1 MDKERIKN
9 VVLTALLIILS
20 VCIGVLYF
28 DTSYERIWEGI
39 KDIWSSL
46 QYFFITLFRIDKEIE
61 PSVLK
66 PSIAHESILR
76 IPGGMN
82 GFFSM
87 VGDYF
92 NLLFTKDN
100 FTKWIDVVGGKSIHM
115 LFLLLMVIPTIVV
128 VTLIIKLIYSFGNT
142 DHNKDTIP
150 LKIYKKSVGVFVF
163 WIKSIIL
170 RAKELIETND
180 YLKYT
185 LLLIWLLNFNILIL
199 LFEFI
204 AYYFYFV
211 LSFELSTLGGQ
222 FYKLLVDLR
231 AITVFVPMWLLF
243 ILTYIYLFRVR
254 KRIAKQ
260 KLRHMEARNCGFI
273 KELPIVTLTCGS
285 MGKKKT
291 TVISDMALSQ
301 EVMFRQ
307 KCFELLQKND
317 MRFPFFP
324 WICFEMEL
332 KKCLEHGTVHN
343 LATIKDW
350 VDLKR
355 ERFERNGDIH
365 KQLYG
370 YDISKYGRTY
380 DDGLRYWDI
389 FDILKTYAQLY
400 YIYII
405 ESSLIVA
412 NYSIREDNF
421 LHSEGNFPVWVTDF
435 FPEHTSNGGRHA
447 HIVDYDALRLGKKL
461 IEDNPNVGSFEFGI
475 LVLSE
480 IGKERG
486 NNLELREVKK
496 NKDETNQKNDLFNS
510 WLKMCRHNATVD
522 NFPFIKV
529 FADEQ
534 RPESWGADARE
545 LCDVLNIADSGP
557 QRIALPFY
565 IYEEMAVD
573 LLYSWFI
580 NLFYAIR
587 VKRGDNTLFTYLCKS
602 IVSALFKYNSRNYN
616 KYGYSTLF
624 IEKERG
630 TLDNKIEKKRYFLM
644 NKKIYS
650 LRFST
655 DCFSDYFNDLGRKTK
670 VGLDDYFE
678 YAGERAT
685 VDELKMQNSFFINSL
700 YPDNNT

>member
-1 MDKERIKN
+1 MD
-9 VVLTALLIILS
+9 
-20 VCIGVLYF
+20 
-28 DTSYERIWEGI
+28 
-39 KDIWSSL
+39 
-46 QYFFITLFRIDKEIE
+46 
-61 PSVLK
+61 
-66 PSIAHESILR
+66 
-76 IPGGMN
+76 
-82 GFFSM
+82 
-87 VGDYF
+87 
-92 NLLFTKDN
+92 
-100 FTKWIDVVGGKSIHM
+100 
-115 LFLLLMVIPTIVV
+115 
-128 VTLIIKLIYSFGNT
+128 
-142 DHNKDTIP
+142 
-150 LKIYKKSVGVFVF
+150 
-163 WIKSIIL
+163 
-170 RAKELIETND
+170 
-180 YLKYT
+180 
-185 LLLIWLLNFNILIL
+185 
-199 LFEFI
+199 
-204 AYYFYFV
+204 
-211 LSFELSTLGGQ
+211 
-222 FYKLLVDLR
+222 
-231 AITVFVPMWLLF
+231 
-243 ILTYIYLFRVR
+243 
-254 KRIAKQ
+254 
-260 KLRHMEARNCGFI
+260 
-273 KELPIVTLTCGS
+273 
-285 MGKKKT
+285 
-291 TVISDMALSQ
+291 
-301 EVMFRQ
+301 
-307 KCFELLQKND
+307 
-317 MRFPFFP
+317 
-324 WICFEMEL
+324 
-332 KKCLEHGTVHN
+332 
-343 LATIKDW
+343 
-350 VDLKR
+350 
-355 ERFERNGDIH
+355 

-370 YDISKYGRTY
+370 YNIDTYGRIY
-380 DDGLRYWDI
+380 DDGLRYWDL
-389 FDILKTYAQLY
+389 FDILKIYAQLY

-421 LHSEGNFPVWVTDF
+421 LHSEGNFPIWITDF
-435 FPEHTSNGGRHA
+435 FPEHTSNDGRHA

-461 IEDNPNVGSFEFGI
+461 IEDNPNIGSFEFGI

-557 QRIALPFY
+557 QRMALPFY
-565 IYEEMAVD
+565 IYEEMVVE
-573 LLYSWFI
+573 LIYSWFI
-580 NLFYAIR
+580 NLYYDIR
-587 VKRGDNTLFTYLCKS
+587 VKRGDNTLFTYLCKGV
-602 IVSALFKYNSRNYN
+602 VSALFKYNSRNYN

>member
-1 MDKERIKN
+1 MDKERTEN
-9 VVLTALLIILS
+9 AVLTALLIILS
-20 VCIGVLYF
+20 ICIGVLYF

-87 VGDYF
+87 VRDYF

-100 FTKWIDVVGGKSIHM
+100 FIKWIDVVWGISLNIFFFFIIFIPSI
-115 LFLLLMVIPTIVV
+115 IVF
-128 VTLIIKLIYSFGNT
+128 TLIIKLTYSFSNT
-142 DHNKDTIP
+142 DHNKDSLP

-163 WIKSIIL
+163 WIKSIIS
-170 RAKELIETND
+170 RSKELIENND

-185 LLLIWLLNFNILIL
+185 LLLIWLFNFNILIL
-199 LFEFI
+199 LLEFI

-254 KRIAKQ
+254 KCIAKQ

-273 KELPIVTLTCGS
+273 NELPIATLTCGS

-291 TVISDMALSQ
+291 TVITDMALSQ

-332 KKCLEHGTVHN
+332 KKCLEYGTVYN

-355 ERFERNGDIH
+355 KRFEKNKDVD

-370 YDISKYGRTY
+370 YNIDTYGRIY
-380 DDGLRYWDI
+380 DDGLRYWDL

-421 LHSEGNFPVWVTDF
+421 LHSEGNFPVWITDL
-435 FPEHTSNGGRHA
+435 FPEHTSNGGRYA

-461 IEDNPNVGSFEFGI
+461 IEDNPNIGSFEFGI

-580 NLFYAIR
+580 TLYYDIR
-587 VKRGDNTLFTYLCKS
+587 VKRGDNTLFTYLCKGV
-602 IVSALFKYNSRNYN
+602 VSALFKYNSCNYN

-655 DCFSDYFNDLGRKTK
+655 DCFSDYFNDLGRKTM

-685 VDELKMQNSFFINSL
+685 VEELKMQNSFFINSL

>member
-9 VVLTALLIILS
+9 AALGSLLIIFS
-20 VCIGVLYF
+20 VGLGVLFF

-46 QYFFITLFRIDKEIE
+46 QYFFITLFRIDKEVE

-100 FTKWIDVVGGKSIHM
+100 FTKWIDVVGGRA
-115 LFLLLMVIPTIVV
+115 LNVLVFLLILIPSMIAITLM
-128 VTLIIKLIYSFGNT
+128 IKLSYSFGNT
-142 DHNKDTIP
+142 NHNKDSLP
-150 LKIYKKSVGVFVF
+150 LKIYKKSVGVCV
-163 WIKSIIL
+163 IKIKRIIL
-170 RAKELIETND
+170 RCIQLIRENT

-185 LLLIWLLNFNILIL
+185 LALIWLQNFNILIL
-199 LFEFI
+199 LLEFVS
-204 AYYFYFV
+204 YYFYFV
-211 LSFELSTLGGQ
+211 LSYDLSTLGGQ

-231 AITVFVPMWLLF
+231 AIIVFVPMWLLF
-243 ILTYIYLFRVR
+243 VLSYLYLYKLR
-254 KRIAKQ
+254 KRIAKS
-260 KLRHMEARNCGFI
+260 KLKHMEALNKCLIRT
-273 KELPIVTLTCGS
+273 LPVATLTCGS

-301 EVMFRQ
+301 EVIFKE
-307 KCFELLQKND
+307 KCFELIQKND
-317 MRFPFFP
+317 MKFPYFP

-355 ERFERNGDIH
+355 KRFEKNKDVD

-370 YDISKYGRTY
+370 YNIDTCGRIY
-380 DDGLRYWDI
+380 DDGLRYWDL

-412 NYSIREDNF
+412 NYSIREDNC
-421 LHSEGNFPVWVTDF
+421 LHTEGNFPIWITDF

-461 IEDNPNVGSFEFGI
+461 IENNPNVGSFEFGI

-486 NNLELREVKK
+486 NNLELREVRK

-522 NFPFIKV
+522 NYPFIKV

-557 QRIALPFY
+557 QRMALPFY
-565 IYEEMAVD
+565 IYEEMIID
-573 LLYSWFI
+573 LVYTWFLNLY
-580 NLFYAIR
+580 YGIR
-587 VKRGDNTLFTYLCKS
+587 VKRGDNTLFVYLCKS
-602 IVSALFKYNSRNYN
+602 IISALFKYNSRNYN

-700 YPDNNT
+700 YPDNNI